1 MAFQVKD
8 FVSITASMIN
18 WMRAT
23 TRRVSD
29 YNIGS
34 VVRTMLEA
42 VAAEIDELYQQFF
55 IGVKEAI
62 PVSVYNS
69 FSFEKLA
76 AISANGLIR
85 VTLTP
90 SDTAGLISA
99 GTTFSATGLPTTY
112 TSLTD
117 VVVGI
122 GMSFVDVSVKA
133 DAAGSIGNISA
144 LQEFTLNPAPDNFVS
159 ATNLSGF
166 ASGVDAETDDERKI
180 RFAAYIASISR
191 STNAALRYGMSTA
204 TLVDSDGNITE
215 RVATAIT
222 VEPYLDDSNQP
233 IAKVDC
239 YIHNGVGGTSTALLA
254 RTTEIVDGY
263 YDANGVAVA
272 GYKAAGIKTTVFIAA
287 EELVSVTGELVPEAG
302 FDEPTLITNAT
313 TTVYAY
319 LQNLPI
325 GGTAVLAEIIYLI
338 KDIDGVYDF
347 QPSLPAANVTVDKT
361 KKLMPGSINI
371 T

>member
-42 VAAEIDELYQQFF
+42 CAAEIDELYQQFF

-62 PVSVYNS
+62 PVAVYNS

-76 AISANGLIR
+76 AISASGLVR
-85 VTLTP
+85 VSLTP
-90 SDTAGLISA
+90 SDTSGLISA
-99 GTTFSATGLPTTY
+99 GTTVSATGLPTTY
-112 TSLTD
+112 TSMTD
-117 VVVGI
+117 VVVPI
-122 GMSFVDVSVKA
+122 GASYVDISVKA
-133 DAAGSIGNISA
+133 DTAGTIGNIAA
-144 LQEFTLNPAPDNFVS
+144 LQDFTLSPAPSNFVS
-159 ATNLSGF
+159 ATNLTGW

-191 STNAALRYGMSTA
+191 STNSALKYGMSTA
-204 TLVDSDGNITE
+204 TITDANGNITE

-222 VEPYLDDSNQP
+222 VEPYLDDSNEP

-239 YIHNGVGGTSTALLA
+239 YIHNGVGGTSSALLA
-254 RTTEIVDGY
+254 MATKIVDGY
-263 YDANGVAVA
+263 YDADGAAVP
-272 GYKAAGIKTTVFIAA
+272 GYKASGIKTTVYIADEVIVNVVGTLVALPGFDKPSLITAA
-287 EELVSVTGELVPEAG
+287 ES
-302 FDEPTLITNAT
+302 
-313 TTVYAY
+313 TVFAY
-319 LQNLPI
+319 LQALPI
-325 GGTAVLAEIIYLI
+325 GMEAVLSEIVRLV
-338 KDIDGVYDF
+338 KDADGVYDF
-347 QPSLPAANVTVDKT
+347 QMSAPTDNVAVIKT